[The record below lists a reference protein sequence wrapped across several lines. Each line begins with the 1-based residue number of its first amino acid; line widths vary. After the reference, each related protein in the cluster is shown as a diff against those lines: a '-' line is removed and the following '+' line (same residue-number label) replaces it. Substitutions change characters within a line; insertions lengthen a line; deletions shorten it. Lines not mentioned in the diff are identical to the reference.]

1 MIEDIFRQV
10 KQNDS
15 KEILLSLAVIVA
27 GILIARLLYIISER
41 ISQHLLKQ
49 PKGRFMGMV
58 LDLADEPIAIAIVI
72 ACVYWAELRLAF
84 SKQIDQISAR
94 VLDFII
100 ILDIT
105 WLMAKLIDSLVNT
118 YLMPKVLANPKTN
131 EKLVPFVSKG
141 GKIIVWSIGIVA
153 AINSTGYDVNAIVTG
168 LGIGGVAF
176 AFAAQETLSNL
187 FGGLS
192 IVVDTPFVIG
202 DRIKVNGYDG
212 WVREV
217 TMRTAKLETLE
228 GRRLTIPNSV
238 FSKTVIENV
247 SSEPATMVPETIGL
261 SRLNNAGQVQK
272 ALDILAD
279 IIKTDDGLDAVRSSA
294 ALVNFRDS
302 AYEIKFII
310 WLRKGAAYFDTIS
323 RVNMKVL
330 SRLEEAGID
339 LSIPALL
346 TLQGEDTDR
355 GLPAAPELASPAG
368 NRAKSPS
375 RGLKGSSVPSKRRR

>member
-105 WLMAKLIDSLVNT
+105 WLMARLIDSLVNT

-168 LGIGGVAF
+168 LGIGGVAL

-228 GRRLTIPNSV
+228 SRRLTIPNSV
-238 FSKTVIENV
+238 FSKTDIENV
-247 SSEPATMVPETIGL
+247 S
-261 SRLNNAGQVQK
+261 
-272 ALDILAD
+272 
-279 IIKTDDGLDAVRSSA
+279 
-294 ALVNFRDS
+294 
-302 AYEIKFII
+302 
-310 WLRKGAAYFDTIS
+310 
-323 RVNMKVL
+323 
-330 SRLEEAGID
+330 
-339 LSIPALL
+339 
-346 TLQGEDTDR
+346 
-355 GLPAAPELASPAG
+355 
-368 NRAKSPS
+368 
-375 RGLKGSSVPSKRRR
+375 